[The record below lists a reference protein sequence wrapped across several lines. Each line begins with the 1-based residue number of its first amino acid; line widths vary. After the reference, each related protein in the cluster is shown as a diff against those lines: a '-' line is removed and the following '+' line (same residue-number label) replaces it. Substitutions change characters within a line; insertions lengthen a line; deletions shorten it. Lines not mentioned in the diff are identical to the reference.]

1 MLFESTA
8 ARPDNKVLRFT
19 QYSIR
24 VCGRRLPERFSKFHN
39 KLYSPRQLMAVLL
52 LKVYLK
58 QTYRGVIE
66 LLQLTPQLVKV
77 LGLKTLPR
85 HQTLHEFMKR
95 EVSEQ
100 LLADLLGELTA
111 MLKRDGVDLD
121 EVAVDSTGLANSK
134 ASAHFIARSGKKAT
148 HYTKL
153 SVAVA
158 CGLLICTAAV
168 ASQGPGNDLAE
179 ARPVLWQLSGNTHP
193 RLLYADKGY
202 DAEWVHELCRYGM
215 GTASYVPR
223 AGRSP
228 PRPVPK
234 TKDGSIKSTLR
245 SLMTRLPAGYGRR
258 WHAESFFSAMKR
270 MFSDKLTALSQ
281 PMRQREALLKAL
293 VYSIHR

>member
-1 MLFESTA
+1 MLFESAAA
-8 ARPDNKVLRFT
+8 ARADNQVLRFT

-24 VCGRRLPERFSKFHN
+24 VCSRRLPERFSKFHN
-39 KLYSPRQLMAVLL
+39 KLYSPRQLMAILL

-58 QTYRGVIE
+58 QTYRGVID
-66 LLQLTPQLVKV
+66 LLQLTPQLVEV
-77 LGLKTLPR
+77 LGLRGLPR

-95 EVSEQ
+95 EVNEQ

-111 MLKRDGVDLD
+111 MLKQDGVDLD

-134 ASAHFIARSGKKAT
+134 ASAHFIARSGKKAA

-168 ASQGPGNDLAE
+168 ASQGPGNDLVE

-215 GTASYVPR
+215 GTASYVP
-223 AGRSP
+223 
-228 PRPVPK
+228 PVPK
-234 TKDGSIKSTLR
+234 TKDGSIQSTLR
-245 SLMTRLPAGYGRR
+245 SLMTRLPARYGRR
-258 WHAESFFSAMKR
+258 WHAETFFSAMKR
-270 MFSDKLTALSQ
+270 MFGDKLTALSQ

>member
-1 MLFESTA
+1 MLFESTPS

-24 VCGRRLPERFSKFHN
+24 VCNRRLPERFSKFHN
-39 KLYSPRQLMAVLL
+39 KLYSPRQLMAILL

-58 QTYRGVIE
+58 QTYRGIID
-66 LLQLTPQLVKV
+66 LLQLTPQLVEV
-77 LGLKTLPR
+77 LGLKGLPR

-95 EVSEQ
+95 EVSEP
-100 LLADLLGELTA
+100 LLAELLGELTA
-111 MLKRDGVDLD
+111 MLQQDGVDLG

-134 ASAHFIARSGKKAT
+134 PSAHFISRSGKKAT

-168 ASQGPGNDLAE
+168 ASLGPGNDLVE

-202 DAEWVHELCRYGM
+202 DAEWVHALCRYGM
-215 GTASYVPR
+215 GTASYVP
-223 AGRSP
+223 
-228 PRPVPK
+228 PVPK
-234 TKDGSIKSTLR
+234 TRDGSIKSTLR
-245 SLMTRLPAGYGRR
+245 GLMTRLPASYGRR

-270 MFSDKLTALSQ
+270 MFGDKLSALSQ